1 MPPNIHR
8 APLAL
13 ASDGSVIANVHH
25 VIGETDLFALLIEAA
40 RRGTVF
46 IGVVV
51 PKKHRAVIAEA
62 FDDTATEA
70 ASVVLAKK

>member
-1 MPPNIHR
+1 MSKSICR

-25 VIGETDLFALLIEAA
+25 VTGATDIAVLIIEAA
-40 RRGTVF
+40 KRGTVF

-51 PKKHRAVIAEA
+51 PEEHRAIVAEA
-62 FDDTATEA
+62 IDDAATEA
-70 ASVVLAKK
+70 ASVVLAKR

>member
-1 MPPNIHR
+1 MPPRIHR

-25 VIGETDLFALLIEAA
+25 VTGATDIALLIIEAVK
-40 RRGTVF
+40 RGTVF

-51 PKKHRAVIAEA
+51 PKKHRAIIAEA
-62 FDDTATEA
+62 IDDAATEA